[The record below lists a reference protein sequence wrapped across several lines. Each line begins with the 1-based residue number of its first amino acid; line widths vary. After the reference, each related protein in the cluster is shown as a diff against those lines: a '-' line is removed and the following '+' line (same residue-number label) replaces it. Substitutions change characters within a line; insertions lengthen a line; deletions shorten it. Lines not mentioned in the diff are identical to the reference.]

1 MEKTI
6 IHWSPLRWTD
16 TQPLQA
22 RPFGQKCG
30 RQREINAG
38 RTRRYHHHQLIHH
51 LIPCQNLSLVNAL
64 STVPSSFLESMIP
77 IWRSRRCLAQHSRR
91 SQNFKTYFAVTCVK
105 YVCKIWETGST
116 VWPPFDVSIKTYFK
130 IPRIQGNSNVGTS
143 CYSRKTVCW
152 KPPCCWLRWEGP
164 WAMVTSIIAT
174 KVGLV

>member
-1 MEKTI
+1 MSNAKYVWAIMMTKVSSSSTYPSSDSMSK
-6 IHWSPLRWTD
+6 HF
-16 TQPLQA
+16 
-22 RPFGQKCG
+22 FGECSFD
-30 RQREINAG
+30 RSIFISRINDSD
-38 RTRRYHHHQLIHH
+38 LKI
-51 LIPCQNLSLVNAL
+51 SKML
-64 STVPSSFLESMIP
+64 ST
-77 IWRSRRCLAQHSRR
+77 AQHSRR